1 MAFNSAS
8 GYNNLPSGNFTP
20 EIFSQKVLKFFR
32 RASVAEDITNTDYAG
47 EIENFGDTVRIIK
60 EPTITISSYSR
71 GSVVNPQDLADDQIT
86 MVVDQANAFAF
97 KIDDIEE
104 RQSHVNFEALAT
116 SSGAYSLKRAYD
128 ATVLQAISDG
138 AGIAGSLATAASGS
152 SAPSALTT
160 TDASGLGTANAPVNI
175 TADSGDAAVNLML
188 NMARHLDDQSVPE
201 ENRWFVAPP
210 AFYEQLFSAGA
221 KFAEVQVTGDQT
233 SPLRNGLVM
242 QGNIAGFNCYKS
254 TALNST
260 GGTDQVVL
268 TDATATLATDAT
280 ENVVLAGHMSSTAT
294 ASHIAKTEVVRST
307 ETFSD
312 IVRGLHVFGR
322 KVLRQE
328 AIVRGVIDFA

>member
-1 MAFNSAS
+1 MAFDSSS

-60 EPTITISSYSR
+60 EPTITVSSYAR

-116 SSGAYSLKRAYD
+116 SSGAYSLKRKYD
-128 ATVLQAISDG
+128 ANILQAMADG
-138 AGIAGSLATAASGS
+138 AGNTGTSV
-152 SAPSALTT
+152 
-160 TDASGLGTANAPVNI
+160 GTASSPIDI
-175 TADSGDAAVNLML
+175 TGSGNEDAAVNLLMT
-188 NMARHLDDQSVPE
+188 MARILDDQTVPE

-210 AFYEQLFSAGA
+210 IFYENAFKAGA
-221 KFAEVQVTGDQT
+221 KFAEVQVTGDGT
-233 SPLRNGLVM
+233 TPLRNGLVM
-242 QGNIAGFNCYKS
+242 AGNIAGFNCYKS
-254 TALNST
+254 TALNNS
-260 GGTDQVVL
+260 GTDVV
-268 TDATATLATDAT
+268 TITSQDTTNDF
-280 ENVVLAGHMSSTAT
+280 VVLAGHMSSTAT

-322 KVLRQE
+322 KVIRPE
-328 AIVRGVIDFA
+328 ALVQGVVKTD

>member
-8 GYNNLPSGNFTP
+8 GHNNLPSGNFTP

-60 EPTITISSYSR
+60 EPTITVSSYAR
-71 GSVVNPQDLADDQIT
+71 GTVVNPQDLADDQIT

-104 RQSHVNFEALAT
+104 RHSHVNFEALAT
-116 SSGAYSLKRAYD
+116 SSGAFSLKRKYD
-128 ATVLQAISDG
+128 ANILQAMADG
-138 AGIAGSLATAASGS
+138 AGNTGTSV
-152 SAPSALTT
+152 
-160 TDASGLGTANAPVNI
+160 GTASSPIDI
-175 TADSGDAAVNLML
+175 TGSGNEDVAVNLLMT
-188 NMARHLDDQSVPE
+188 MARILDDQSVPE

-210 AFYEQLFSAGA
+210 IFYENAFKAGA
-221 KFAEVQVTGDQT
+221 KFAEVQVTGDGT

-242 QGNIAGFNCYKS
+242 AGNIAGFNCYKS
-254 TALNST
+254 TALNNS
-260 GGTDQVVL
+260 GTDVV
-268 TDATATLATDAT
+268 TITSQDTTNDF
-280 ENVVLAGHMSSTAT
+280 VVMAGHMSSTAT

-322 KVLRQE
+322 KVIRPE
-328 AIVRGVIDFA
+328 AIVQGVIKTD

>member
-1 MAFNSAS
+1 MAFQSTS
-8 GYNNLPSGNFTP
+8 GHNNLPSGNFTP

-60 EPTITISSYSR
+60 EPTITVASYAR
-71 GSVVNPQDLADDQIT
+71 GAVINPQDLADDQTT

-104 RQSHVNFEALAT
+104 RHSHVNFEALAT
-116 SSGAYSLKRAYD
+116 SSGAFSLKRKYD
-128 ATVLQAISDG
+128 ANVLQAMADG
-138 AGIAGSLATAASGS
+138 AGITGS
-152 SAPSALTT
+152 STTIGSASSPVDITG
-160 TDASGLGTANAPVNI
+160 SGNE
-175 TADSGDAAVNLML
+175 DAAVNLL
-188 NMARHLDDQSVPE
+188 LSMARLMDDNSVPE

-210 AFYEQLFSAGA
+210 VFYENMFKAGA
-221 KFAEVQVTGDQT
+221 KFAEVQVTGDAT

-254 TALNST
+254 TVLNNS
-260 GGTDQVVL
+260 GTDVVTINSQDTTNDFVVL
-268 TDATATLATDAT
+268 G
-280 ENVVLAGHMSSTAT
+280 GHMSSTST

-312 IVRGLHVFGR
+312 IVRGLHVF
-322 KVLRQE
+322 
-328 AIVRGVIDFA
+328 